1 MKRKSLTIVILF
13 ISFLSYC
20 QTSIDNKGKII
31 KYLDFVNNSMKGGSV
46 SEALQ
51 SVSEF
56 IPNNNIKLNY
66 LLQNGTYWH
75 SISNEDVGLFLDI
88 KGVGEFNIT
97 TYIIALDK
105 DLQKKDNILSV
116 KTLLI
121 FSNDFSSDEKL
132 DELKWKIAD
141 IVDNYVKN
149 KCLTGLFNQ
158 KDLNNV
164 IRGGTEFKL
173 INSFEIINPK
183 YTIGY
188 KDNGNANNLD
198 CESWYAQL
206 DLGFENKN
214 STKNDNKNQVF
225 IIDFENK
232 LRRMLIK

>member
-20 QTSIDNKGKII
+20 QISIDNKGKVI

-66 LLQNGTYWH
+66 FEQNGTYWH
-75 SISNEDVGLFLDI
+75 SISNEDMGLFLDI

-121 FSNDFSSDEKL
+121 FSNEFSSDEKL

-188 KDNGNANNLD
+188 KENGNSNNLD

-214 STKNDNKNQVF
+214 STKNENQVF

-232 LRRMLIK
+232 IIRMFVK